1 MELHGG
7 NGMFGT
13 GMVELSDRRW
23 VMPLEKVVPAF
34 PRGVGGLL
42 PVVTVRKDGSERTV
56 YAFPCEDGPIERPN
70 IAAEGAA
77 LASDEAADVVGEP
90 AVAGDAAAE
99 PAELA
104 SASDSAPELPPVLA
118 ALLDAVEFVN
128 KMLVQAATLSGYPF
142 GRLGGIQTGI
152 AAAGW
157 GFTRVDIVP
166 LDAHGQKSP
175 SPLHLNIETVDE
187 PGCPDSFSAVVEYD
201 AEGKPAH
208 LTMTEY
214 ADDGFMV
221 RVDANTNEKTGKFS
235 VRKVE
240 RISMATRNK
249 SLLYKRGK
257 VADRDGYAKGKRPD
271 SRPSGGRPGGR
282 GGWSGG
288 RGGRP
293 GGGRPGG
300 GRSDGGRPSGGRP
313 GGGRNQGGRG
323 GWGDRR
329 EGRARGDR

>member
-1 MELHGG
+1 M
-7 NGMFGT
+7 
-13 GMVELSDRRW
+13 
-23 VMPLEKVVPAF
+23 
-34 PRGVGGLL
+34 
-42 PVVTVRKDGSERTV
+42 
-56 YAFPCEDGPIERPN
+56 
-70 IAAEGAA
+70 
-77 LASDEAADVVGEP
+77 
-90 AVAGDAAAE
+90 
-99 PAELA
+99 
-104 SASDSAPELPPVLA
+104 
-118 ALLDAVEFVN
+118 
-128 KMLVQAATLSGYPF
+128 
-142 GRLGGIQTGI
+142 
-152 AAAGW
+152 
-157 GFTRVDIVP
+157 P

-240 RISMATRNK
+240 RINMATRNK

-271 SRPSGGRPGGR
+271 RRPSGGRSGGR

-288 RGGRP
+288 P